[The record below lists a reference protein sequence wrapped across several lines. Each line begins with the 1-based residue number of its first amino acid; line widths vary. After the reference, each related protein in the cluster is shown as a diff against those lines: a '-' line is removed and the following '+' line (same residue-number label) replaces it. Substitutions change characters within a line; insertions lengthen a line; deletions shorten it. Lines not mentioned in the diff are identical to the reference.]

1 MSTPQPYRPTPQPYP
16 QVVTRPTN
24 ALAVVTLVLGLL
36 GFAVVPVVTGHVAL
50 RQIRT
55 RGEGGTA
62 CAVIGLVLGYLA
74 LATYVVVALVVTGFL
89 VWGGTR

>member
-1 MSTPQPYRPTPQPYP
+1 MSAPQPYP
-16 QVVTRPTN
+16 YAPQQYPPVPRPTN
-24 ALAVVTLVLGLL
+24 VLAVVTLVLGLC

-50 RQIRT
+50 RQIRA

-62 CAVIGLVLGYLA
+62 CAVVGLVLGYLA
-74 LATYVVVALVVTGFL
+74 VAAYVVAALVVTGLL

>member
-1 MSTPQPYRPTPQPYP
+1 MSTPKPYQPVPQPYP
-16 QVVTRPTN
+16 QVVVRPTN
-24 ALAVVTLVLGLL
+24 PLAVVTLVLGLL

-50 RQIRT
+50 RQIRA

-74 LATYVVVALVVTGFL
+74 VATYVVVALVVAGFL

>member
-1 MSTPQPYRPTPQPYP
+1 MSAPQPYQPAPQPYP
-16 QVVTRPTN
+16 QVVVRPTN

-50 RQIRT
+50 RQIRA

-74 LATYVVVALVVTGFL
+74 LATYVVVALVVTGLL